1 MCFGSKVVET
11 TAKQELPKW
20 LEHEAKRITQQT
32 AGITD
37 MGVPYVPY
45 GGERLAPLTTE
56 QQMAKDVSTFLTWV
70 SEPSLE
76 ARHKIG
82 FKVIL
87 YLIILALLVYL
98 SMKKLWSRVESE

>member
-1 MCFGSKVVET
+1 MPGNNIKMPNVLSDGLLDYEDGTGATV
-11 TAKQELPKW
+11 
-20 LEHEAKRITQQT
+20 
-32 AGITD
+32 
-37 MGVPYVPY
+37 
-45 GGERLAPLTTE
+45 

-76 ARHKIG
+76 VRHKIG

-98 SMKKLWSRVESE
+98 SMKKVWLRVESE

>member
-1 MCFGSKVVET
+1 
-11 TAKQELPKW
+11 
-20 LEHEAKRITQQT
+20 
-32 AGITD
+32 
-37 MGVPYVPY
+37 
-45 GGERLAPLTTE
+45 
-56 QQMAKDVSTFLTWV
+56 MAKDVSTFLTWV

-98 SMKKLWSRVESE
+98 SMKKLWLRVESE

>member
-1 MCFGSKVVET
+1 MPGNNIKMPNVWSDGLLDYEDGTRATV
-11 TAKQELPKW
+11 
-20 LEHEAKRITQQT
+20 
-32 AGITD
+32 
-37 MGVPYVPY
+37 
-45 GGERLAPLTTE
+45 

-98 SMKKLWSRVESE
+98 SMKKLWLRVESE